1 MRPTYDNTHLYDYRQ
16 WAIDNRDA
24 AIAYALELG
33 INDVDDL
40 VIFISSQY
48 KTQLDIFYVPTLVN
62 YGGHA

>member
-48 KTQLDIFYVPTLVN
+48 KTQLDIYHVPTLVN

>member
-1 MRPTYDNTHLYDYRQ
+1 MRPTYDNTHLYDYRE
-16 WAIDNRDA
+16 WVIDNRDV

-62 YGGHA
+62 YEGHA